1 MSANSSFDDCV
12 EVTDDM
18 ENKEGQE
25 GGETD
30 EGDVNGN
37 KVHGEDEPLEEDSVA
52 KEKSVNLEENKVKNK
67 KSTEKN
73 DENLEEVED
82 EGLIATEDNEE
93 EAALVVR
100 EVRGRKKMTYGGWLE
115 VDGGK
120 MQCEVCLGTRGPV
133 DRKNMNQHN
142 RIYHLPPSFQC
153 QNCGKVSLIHS
164 SLLKED

>member
-18 ENKEGQE
+18 EDKEGQE

-37 KVHGEDEPLEEDSVA
+37 KVHGQDEPLEEN
-52 KEKSVNLEENKVKNK
+52 SVNLEENQVKNK
-67 KSTEKN
+67 NSTEKN
-73 DENLEEVED
+73 DEDLEEVED

>member
-37 KVHGEDEPLEEDSVA
+37 KVHGQDEPLEEN
-52 KEKSVNLEENKVKNK
+52 SVNLEENQVKNK
-67 KSTEKN
+67 NSTEKN
-73 DENLEEVED
+73 DEDLEEVED

>member
-1 MSANSSFDDCV
+1 MSANSSFNDCV

-18 ENKEGQE
+18 EDKEGQE

-37 KVHGEDEPLEEDSVA
+37 KVHGQDEPLEEN
-52 KEKSVNLEENKVKNK
+52 SVNLEENQVKNK
-67 KSTEKN
+67 NSTEKN
-73 DENLEEVED
+73 DEDLEEVED

-133 DRKNMNQHN
+133 DTKNMNQHN

>member
-1 MSANSSFDDCV
+1 MSANSSFNDCV

-18 ENKEGQE
+18 EDKEGQE

-37 KVHGEDEPLEEDSVA
+37 KVHGQDEPLEEN
-52 KEKSVNLEENKVKNK
+52 SVNLEENQVKNK
-67 KSTEKN
+67 NSTEKN
-73 DENLEEVED
+73 DEDLEEVED

-100 EVRGRKKMTYGGWLE
+100 EGRGRKKMTYGGWLE

>member
-1 MSANSSFDDCV
+1 MSANSSFNDCV

-18 ENKEGQE
+18 EDKEGQE

-37 KVHGEDEPLEEDSVA
+37 KVHGQDEPLEEN
-52 KEKSVNLEENKVKNK
+52 SVNLEENQVKNK
-67 KSTEKN
+67 NSTEKN
-73 DENLEEVED
+73 DEDLEEVED